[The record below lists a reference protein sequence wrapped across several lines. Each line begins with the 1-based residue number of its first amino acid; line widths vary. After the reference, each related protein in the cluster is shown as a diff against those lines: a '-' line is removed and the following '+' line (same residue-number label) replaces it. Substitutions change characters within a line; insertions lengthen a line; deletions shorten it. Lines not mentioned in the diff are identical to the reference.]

1 MVAFREW
8 EGGVPGGIKGGAM
21 KIIGSP
27 IMASLLCKASGNR
40 RIIVPT
46 MGALHRGHAAL
57 IRRARQLSGPKGAVI
72 VSIFVNPAQ
81 FAPSED
87 FTRYPRPFA
96 ADKRLCAELG
106 VDLLFH
112 PNAQSMYPRG
122 FSTYVE
128 EKSLSLPLCARSRP
142 GHFRGVCTVVLKLFE
157 ITQPDAAVFGLKDFQ
172 QYMVIRRMVRDLNI
186 PVRIA
191 PVQTVREPDGLALSS
206 RNRYLSEEERAQAPV
221 LRQALLEAKAAFQ
234 RGETSAAR
242 LRQLILRKIA
252 SAPLARVDYID
263 VMEAESLQAVRTAT
277 PGTLFALAVFFG
289 RTRLID
295 NLWLRS

>member
-1 MVAFREW
+1 
-8 EGGVPGGIKGGAM
+8 
-21 KIIGSP
+21 
-27 IMASLLCKASGNR
+27 MATRLCKASENR
-40 RIIVPT
+40 RILVPT

-81 FAPSED
+81 FAPTED
-87 FTRYPRPFA
+87 FTSYPRPFA
-96 ADKRLCAELG
+96 ADKRLCAQLG

-112 PNAQSMYPRG
+112 PTAKTMYPRG

-128 EKSLSLPLCARSRP
+128 ESSLSLPLCARSRP

-157 ITQPDAAVFGLKDFQ
+157 IIQPDAAVFGLKDLQ

-186 PVRIA
+186 PVRVA
-191 PVQTVREPDGLALSS
+191 PVQTVREADGLALSS
-206 RNRYLSEEERAQAPV
+206 RNQYLSAEERAQAPV

-242 LRQLILRKIA
+242 LRQRILRKIA
-252 SAPLARVDYID
+252 TAPLARVDYVD
-263 VMEAESLQAVRTAT
+263 VVEAESLRAVRTAAS
-277 PGTLFALAVFFG
+277 GTLLALAVFFG
-289 RTRLID
+289 GTRLID